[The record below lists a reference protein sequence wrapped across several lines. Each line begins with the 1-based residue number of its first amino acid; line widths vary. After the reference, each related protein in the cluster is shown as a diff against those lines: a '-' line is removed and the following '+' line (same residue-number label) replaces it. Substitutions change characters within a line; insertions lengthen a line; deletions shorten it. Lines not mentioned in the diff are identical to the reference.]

1 MELIAIVK
9 IALLVASLTTFV
21 LSLIF
26 LFSPELYF
34 RLEDRLN
41 SDIISR
47 VEFLTVVEGKVNVIN
62 DWIFENRIIFG
73 TLFVLLSLYNVKSLL
88 LL

>member
-1 MELIAIVK
+1 MELIAVVK
-9 IALLVASLTTFV
+9 IVLLVASLVTAI

-26 LFSPELYF
+26 LFSPELYV
-34 RLEDRLN
+34 RLEERLN
-41 SDIISR
+41 SDVIGR
-47 VEFLTVVEGKVNVIN
+47 VEFLTVVEGKVDVIN

-73 TLFVLLSLYNVKSLL
+73 TLFVLLSLYNIKSLL